1 VGKGYFLIGDGVA
14 DLIFGHRWLRSVG
27 KLCEVAREKLRAE
40 VPELW
45 EAGRECIKKSRR
57 GEMLGLSDF

>member
-1 VGKGYFLIGDGVA
+1 MAPF
-14 DLIFGHRWLRSVG
+14 S
-27 KLCEVAREKLRAE
+27 CEVAREKLRAE
-40 VPELW
+40 VSELW